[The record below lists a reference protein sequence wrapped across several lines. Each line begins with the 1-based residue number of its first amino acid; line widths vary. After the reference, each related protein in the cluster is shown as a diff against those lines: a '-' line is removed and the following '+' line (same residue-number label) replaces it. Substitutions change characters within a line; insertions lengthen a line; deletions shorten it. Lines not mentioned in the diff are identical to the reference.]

1 MTHRTL
7 RMLRLL
13 SSLLVLLVVLAACGD
28 ATTAPKVDV
37 GELDAST
44 PIDGGGPATEPAALD
59 AGGKDAAA
67 DGDAGPPARD
77 GGYPAFGPATYVKA
91 SNTGSIDVFGS
102 AVSLSADGTR
112 LAVGARGESSNAT
125 GINGNQANDDA
136 PASGAVYVFSW
147 SGTAWSQEAYIK
159 ASNTG
164 AGDLFGTTV
173 SLSAD
178 GTRLAVGASSEDSN
192 ATGINHNQADETAP
206 ESGAVYVFSR
216 SGTTWTQE
224 AYVKASNT
232 GTLSATEGDFFGA
245 MVSLSADGTRLAVG
259 AYGEE
264 SNATGIN
271 QNQADN
277 SLRQAGA
284 VYVFVR
290 SGTTWTQEAYVK
302 ASNTGAGDW
311 FGRAVALSGDGTRL
325 AVGAVNEKSNAVG
338 INGNQADDSA
348 FGAGAVYV
356 FKRSGATWTQEAYV
370 KASNTSIIDQF
381 GWCVSLSADGSTLAV
396 GADMEQSSATGI
408 NGNGDQVMKPALYSG
423 AAYVFVRSGATWT
436 QQAYI
441 KASNTWEGH
450 YFGYSIALSSDG
462 SRLVVGAEH
471 EDSGAKG
478 INGYQHDGTAKESGA
493 AYVFSRA
500 GTTWSQDAYVKAS
513 NTGAF
518 DQFGWSVSLSG
529 DGTRLAVGA
538 LLENSNASGI
548 NGNQANDN
556 AYESGAVYVY

>member
-1 MTHRTL
+1 
-7 RMLRLL
+7 MLRLL
-13 SSLLVLLVVLAACGD
+13 SSLLVVLVVLGACGNG
-28 ATTAPKVDV
+28 TEGPKGDV
-37 GELDAST
+37 GDLDASA
-44 PIDGGGPATEPAALD
+44 PIEGGRASEPTAVDG
-59 AGGKDAAA
+59 GGKDAATDA
-67 DGDAGPPARD
+67 DAGPPAHD
-77 GGYPAFGPATYVKA
+77 GGYPAFGAATYIKA

-102 AVSLSADGTR
+102 AVSFSADGKR
-112 LAVGARGESSNAT
+112 VAVGARGESSNAT
-125 GINGNQANDDA
+125 GINGNQANNDA
-136 PASGAVYVFSW
+136 AASGAVYVFSW

-192 ATGINHNQADETAP
+192 ATGINQDQANEAAP

-224 AYVKASNT
+224 AYIKASNT

-290 SGTTWTQEAYVK
+290 SGTTWTQEAYIK

-325 AVGAVNEKSNAVG
+325 AVGAVNEKSNAIG
-338 INGNQADDSA
+338 INQNQADKSA
-348 FGAGAVYV
+348 FGAGAAYV
-356 FKRSGATWTQEAYV
+356 FTRSGTTWTQEAYV
-370 KASNTSIIDQF
+370 KASNTSAIDQF

-423 AAYVFVRSGATWT
+423 AAYVFVRSGTTWT

-441 KASNTWEGH
+441 KASNTWAGH
-450 YFGYSIALSSDG
+450 YFGYSVALSADG

-493 AYVFSRA
+493 AYVFSRS

-538 LLENSNASGI
+538 LLENSNATGI
-548 NGNQANDN
+548 NGDQANDN